1 AAQKPYSST
10 GAGLVLR
17 GSNSKWYQGDVVV
30 PSVFFMEGSIIQDI
44 LERRIDKCDEEMEI
58 PEKSTN
64 KSNMAMNVSVLSGP
78 YLLMTDLHSQLMTLN
93 DLRTLGGQAC
103 LRLGCFAVAW
113 GIMVRRDR
121 RAPHTAMPTAAFESI
136 FGTAYIRT
144 HTYKPMDTGT
154 YSISIGLLKSDLFRG
169 TRAERRVTIF
179 TSSFGLINQTPIDWE
194 MLKEFV
200 VRLNLLVPGCSIGIH
215 RYSFPPPRKEGAFP
229 AAYFAKRW
237 QERNDLAQTYLNNL
251 KAWPGLKEE
260 ESQPCRKADR
270 RVGWSGMR
278 SYGKEYIT
286 ASLIREFL
294 MIAVFRML
302 DPLLFY
308 VLPESVLIPMLCG
321 AEHLIFAGIKLFLCR
336 GLVHGYLLELRP
348 ITTGQFRFGATPYS
362 TIIIGVWGSRQ
373 RKIKAAYQLFLYT
386 LLGSVFMLLAILLI
400 LFQTGTTDLQILLT
414 TEFSERRQIF
424 LWIAFFASFAVKV
437 PMVPV
442 HIWLPE
448 AHVEAPTAGSVF
460 LAGILLKLG
469 TYGFL
474 RFSIPMFPEATL
486 CFTPFIYT
494 LSAIA
499 IIYTSLTTLRQIDLK
514 KIIAY
519 SSVAHMNLVTIGM
532 FSLNIQ
538 GIGGSI
544 LLMLSH
550 GLVSSALFLCVGVL
564 YDRHKTRLVRY
575 YGGLVSTMPNFSTIF
590 FFFTLANMSLPGTSS
605 FIGEFLILVG
615 AFQRNSLVATL
626 AALGMILGAA
636 YSLWLYN
643 RVVSGN
649 LKPDFLHKFSDLN
662 GREVFIFIPFLVGV
676 VWMGVYP
683 KVFPDCMHTSIV
695 KQALNTDGDSPAPS
709 TAIPPLDVGSPHSQI
724 GISEKPL
731 CREDSLL
738 PATKSASISSS

>member
-1 AAQKPYSST
+1 
-10 GAGLVLR
+10 
-17 GSNSKWYQGDVVV
+17 
-30 PSVFFMEGSIIQDI
+30 M
-44 LERRIDKCDEEMEI
+44 LEHFSECYFD
-58 PEKSTN
+58 
-64 KSNMAMNVSVLSGP
+64 LSGP
-78 YLLMTDLHSQLMTLN
+78 ILCPV
-93 DLRTLGGQAC
+93 LGSITP
-103 LRLGCFAVAW
+103 LFIPNSSIRL
-113 GIMVRRDR
+113 
-121 RAPHTAMPTAAFESI
+121 
-136 FGTAYIRT
+136 IRL
-144 HTYKPMDTGT
+144 
-154 YSISIGLLKSDLFRG
+154 IGLCVSLITFLYSPVPRIQFDPSTAKSQFVESLRWLPYENIHLYMGIDGLSLFFVIL
-169 TRAERRVTIF
+169 TTF
-179 TSSFGLINQTPIDWE
+179 LIPI
-194 MLKEFV
+194 
-200 VRLNLLVPGCSIGIH
+200 CIS
-215 RYSFPPPRKEGAFP
+215 
-229 AAYFAKRW
+229 
-237 QERNDLAQTYLNNL
+237 
-251 KAWPGLKEE
+251 
-260 ESQPCRKADR
+260 
-270 RVGWSGMR
+270 VGWSGMR
-278 SYGKEYIT
+278 SFGKEYIT
-286 ASLIREFL
+286 AFLIREFL
-294 MIAVFRML
+294 MIAVSCML

-308 VLPESVLIPMLCG
+308 VLFESVPIPM
-321 AEHLIFAGIKLFLCR
+321 F
-336 GLVHGYLLELRP
+336 
-348 ITTGQFRFGATPYS
+348 
-362 TIIIGVWGSRQ
+362 IIIGVWGSRQ
-373 RKIKAAYQLFLYT
+373 RKIKAAYQFFLYT

-400 LFQTGTTDLQILLT
+400 LLQTGTTDLQILLT
-414 TEFSERRQIF
+414 TEFSERRQIL

-448 AHVEAPTAGSVF
+448 AHVEAPTAGSVI

-532 FSLNIQ
+532 FSPNIQ

-649 LKPDFLHKFSDLN
+649 LKPDFLYKFSDLN
-662 GREVFIFIPFLVGV
+662 GREVSIFLPFLVGV
-676 VWMGVYP
+676 VRMGVHP
-683 KVFPDCMHTSIV
+683 KVFPDCMHTSV
-695 KQALNTDGDSPAPS
+695 SNLVQHGKF
-709 TAIPPLDVGSPHSQI
+709 H
-724 GISEKPL
+724 
-731 CREDSLL
+731 
-738 PATKSASISSS
+738 

>member
-1 AAQKPYSST
+1 
-10 GAGLVLR
+10 
-17 GSNSKWYQGDVVV
+17 
-30 PSVFFMEGSIIQDI
+30 M
-44 LERRIDKCDEEMEI
+44 LEHFCECYFD
-58 PEKSTN
+58 
-64 KSNMAMNVSVLSGP
+64 LSGP
-78 YLLMTDLHSQLMTLN
+78 ILCPV
-93 DLRTLGGQAC
+93 LGSITP
-103 LRLGCFAVAW
+103 LFISNSSIRPIRL
-113 GIMVRRDR
+113 
-121 RAPHTAMPTAAFESI
+121 
-136 FGTAYIRT
+136 
-144 HTYKPMDTGT
+144 
-154 YSISIGLLKSDLFRG
+154 IGLCVSLITFLYPPVPRIQFDPSTAKSQFVESLRWLPYENIHLYMGIDGLSLFFVIL
-169 TRAERRVTIF
+169 TTF
-179 TSSFGLINQTPIDWE
+179 LIPI
-194 MLKEFV
+194 
-200 VRLNLLVPGCSIGIH
+200 CIS
-215 RYSFPPPRKEGAFP
+215 
-229 AAYFAKRW
+229 
-237 QERNDLAQTYLNNL
+237 
-251 KAWPGLKEE
+251 
-260 ESQPCRKADR
+260 
-270 RVGWSGMR
+270 VGWSGMR
-278 SYGKEYIT
+278 SFGKEYIT
-286 ASLIREFL
+286 AFLIREFL
-294 MIAVFRML
+294 MIAMSCML

-308 VLPESVLIPMLCG
+308 VLSESVPIPM
-321 AEHLIFAGIKLFLCR
+321 F
-336 GLVHGYLLELRP
+336 GYPLELRP
-348 ITTGQFRFGATPYS
+348 TTTGQFRFGATPDS

-373 RKIKAAYQLFLYT
+373 RKINAAYHFFLYT

-400 LFQTGTTDLQILLT
+400 LLQTGTTDLQILLT
-414 TEFSERRQIF
+414 TEFSERRQIL

-448 AHVEAPTAGSVF
+448 AHVEAPTAGSVI

-486 CFTPFIYT
+486 CFTHFIYT

-532 FSLNIQ
+532 FSWALSNIQ

-590 FFFTLANMSLPGTSS
+590 FFFTLANMSLPGTSC

-649 LKPDFLHKFSDLN
+649 LKPDFLYKFSDLN
-662 GREVFIFIPFLVGV
+662 GREVSIFLPFLVGGATV
-676 VWMGVYP
+676 HSFFAKCYGLNAELLTLLVRMGVHP
-683 KVFPDCMHTSIV
+683 KVFPDCMHTSV
-695 KQALNTDGDSPAPS
+695 SNLVQHGKF
-709 TAIPPLDVGSPHSQI
+709 H
-724 GISEKPL
+724 
-731 CREDSLL
+731 
-738 PATKSASISSS
+738 